1 MGITKTIKRV
11 KPKTLAASVLSG
23 LAVSAAL
30 AHAFFPAIVVDT
42 VTVYLLAIAVLPWL
56 GLFFRSIELPGGMK
70 VEYQDLK
77 EVEDKARDAGLIS
90 NFAEGTKPSDA
101 VYERIATEDPNLAL
115 AGLRIDVE
123 RELVALAARHG
134 ITASK
139 VSPNVI
145 ARELTKMQILPR
157 GAQSALSDLLP
168 LLSKAVHG
176 AKVEQKSVEW
186 ALTTGSQ
193 IIAALRAK

>member
-1 MGITKTIKRV
+1 M
-11 KPKTLAASVLSG
+11 KPKTVAASVLSV
-23 LAVSAAL
+23 LAVSAAV
-30 AHAFFPAIVVDT
+30 AHAFLPAIIVDT
-42 VTVYLLAIAVLPWL
+42 VTAYLLAIAVLPWL
-56 GLFFRSIELPGGMK
+56 GLFFRSVELPGGVK
-70 VEYQDLK
+70 LEYQDLK
-77 EVEDKARDAGLIS
+77 EVEIKARDAGLIS
-90 NFAEGTKPSDA
+90 TSTEGARPSDA

-115 AGLRIDVE
+115 AGLRIEVE

-134 ITASK
+134 VTASR

-145 ARELTKMQILPR
+145 AGELTKMQVLPI

-168 LLSKAVHG
+168 LLNKAVHG

-193 IIAALRAK
+193 IIAALRSK

>member
-1 MGITKTIKRV
+1 M
-11 KPKTLAASVLSG
+11 KPKTVAASVLSV
-23 LAVSAAL
+23 LAVLAAV
-30 AHAFFPAIVVDT
+30 AHAFFPAIVIDT
-42 VTVYLLAIAVLPWL
+42 VTAYLLAIAVLPWL
-56 GLFFRSIELPGGMK
+56 GLFFRSVELPGGVK

-77 EVEDKARDAGLIS
+77 EVEAKAREAGLIS
-90 NFAEGTKPSDA
+90 SSTEGAKPSDA
-101 VYERIATEDPNLAL
+101 VYERIAAEDPNLAL
-115 AGLRIDVE
+115 AGLRIEVE

-134 ITASK
+134 VTAFR

-145 ARELTKMQILPR
+145 ARELTKMQVLPS

-168 LLSKAVHG
+168 LLNSAVHG
-176 AKVEQKSVEW
+176 AKVDQKSVEW